1 MGKASVCN
9 TILSGSYFCLHLVK
23 QRMLGREERANR
35 LLCDKFTGLPEKLRE
50 LRICNAHDYGLLHQ
64 NNAD

>member
-1 MGKASVCN
+1 
-9 TILSGSYFCLHLVK
+9 
-23 QRMLGREERANR
+23 MLGKEERADPF
-35 LLCDKFTGLPEKLRE
+35 LCDKFTGLLEKLRE